1 LKTSYAETK
10 EAIAKIKAMN
20 IHVVMP
26 TGDNERTANEAGIE
40 EYHADLL
47 SEDKVSIIEEIVRK
61 QKEEGERKKKQSVIM
76 VGDGICRWTGFHSG
90 ICRFNKSII
99 GCHYSCKL

>member
-1 LKTSYAETK
+1 
-10 EAIAKIKAMN
+10 MN